1 LQNTEQAIFLPK
13 ELYRDN
19 LKNREWGKE
28 AAQIFA
34 SGASDPC
41 LWQGAS
47 EGQKDAAKP
56 TTPKIDCSGCF
67 GITRKTN

>member
-1 LQNTEQAIFLPK
+1 L
-13 ELYRDN
+13 
-19 LKNREWGKE
+19 GKE

-34 SGASDPC
+34 SGASDHC

-67 GITRKTN
+67 GIIQKLGEKFY